1 MEISDA
7 IEKMIDFYN
16 GNLHDINHF
25 LKVWAFANSR
35 TMYVQYYRS
44 RLCNKSS
51 KISAFLQGSY
61 YFCRQQKCAL
71 QNSKKGRVLT
81 RYALKPAY
89 KLSALRKQPFVEFG
103 RGVRSI
109 PTVVATVIV
118 QSKSDVAAE
127 SA

>member
-1 MEISDA
+1 MTE
-7 IEKMIDFYN
+7 
-16 GNLHDINHF
+16 DICKA
-25 LKVWAFANSR
+25 KVGIKKR
-35 TMYVQYYRS
+35 
-44 RLCNKSS
+44 
-51 KISAFLQGSY
+51 
-61 YFCRQQKCAL
+61 AL

-81 RYALKPAY
+81 RYALIPAFLIY

-103 RGVRSI
+103 RGVGSI